1 MELMPMTTVDGQAL
15 STLLQMAQEP
25 ILLVSEEYIIL
36 DVNHALEDKL
46 ILKKNLL
53 IGASLTNFC
62 SKEDLKKISKSNLKK
77 ITLKTKKNKCICY
90 ALIIESLTQD
100 KKETVARPHEGNSQA
115 TPIEKKIEDYSNT
128 NYQYLEA
135 IISEIPVSVYWMNKD
150 YIYLGCSNSMAKLL
164 NLQSRHDIVGKTYAD
179 LYDKKS
185 ADFYKKSDKS
195 VIEKGISLSLEE
207 PLYQPDGTKLIY
219 LSKKVPLHDNNRKI
233 IGMLGISTDITERK
247 QMEIDLK
254 LAKEAAEAADRAK
267 TEFIANMSHDLRT
280 PISGVIGMAE
290 ILEDALDDNEHK
302 TEAHMIH
309 DSGEELLSMF
319 NDIIDDIKAGN
330 INYEELQEEAF
341 DLYESINDLIKLELP
356 TAIAKQLGLHLKIDE
371 TVPRNIISDRKKIQR
386 ILLNLL
392 GNAIKFTKTGSIT
405 VEVKCVEHNND
416 RARVQ
421 FSVSD
426 TGIGIPKEWHSKI
439 FERFFRSTPSYK
451 GIYKGYGLGL
461 HIASSYVKLLGGRIT
476 LTSIEGKGS
485 TFQFEIPCQIANI
498 SDKKS
503 KPSLPSTQRSS
514 NSLLCLLIED
524 NVAALKVLEALVT
537 KAGFSYKSA
546 TSGEEALNLIKLIS
560 FDLIVT
566 DIGLP
571 GISGTEFCSLTRQW
585 EHDNKKAPQPII
597 GLTGHARETA
607 YEECIASG
615 MNDVFT
621 KPANLELIHSLI
633 KRFSLGDSS
642 IEQEKMDTTP
652 DIVLHDLPATEDEL
666 FQLEKYALLDVE
678 EALINCG
685 NNKALLT
692 ELLTLMTH
700 KEVPEDL
707 EKMKNAYAIHDF
719 SMVEKLAHKIK
730 SGAVYVGATRMKYA
744 CQFLERYWKSGQ
756 RDLFEKLYQQAL
768 LVIDESI
775 HEISHWLDNQ

>member
-1 MELMPMTTVDGQAL
+1 MTTVDGQAL
-15 STLLQMAQEP
+15 STILQMAQEP

-36 DVNHALEDKL
+36 DVNNALTDKL
-46 ILKKNLL
+46 RLKKNLL
-53 IGASLTNFC
+53 VGTSLTNFC
-62 SKEDLKKISKSNLKK
+62 SKEDLEQTSKSHLKQ
-77 ITLKTKKNKCICY
+77 IILKTKKNKCICY
-90 ALIIESLTQD
+90 ALIIEPSTQGE
-100 KKETVARPHEGNSQA
+100 KETIAPPRENTSYA
-115 TPIEKKIEDYSNT
+115 TPIQKNIKDYSNT

-185 ADFYKKSDKS
+185 ADFYRKSDKS
-195 VIEKGISLSLEE
+195 VIENGISLSLEE
-207 PLYQPDGTKLIY
+207 PLYQADGTKLIY
-219 LSKKVPLHDNNRKI
+219 LSKKVPLHDSDGKI
-233 IGMLGISTDITERK
+233 IGMLGISADITERK
-247 QMEIDLK
+247 QMESDLK

-319 NDIIDDIKAGN
+319 NDILDDIKAGN
-330 INYEELQEEAF
+330 INYEEVQEEAF

-356 TAIAKQLGLHLKIDE
+356 TATAKKLGLHLEIDE
-371 TVPRNIISDRKKIQR
+371 AVPRNIISDRKKIQR

-392 GNAIKFTKTGSIT
+392 GNAIKFTQAGNIT
-405 VEVKCVEHNND
+405 VQVKCVERNND
-416 RARVQ
+416 RIKVQ
-421 FSVSD
+421 FTVSD

-461 HIASSYVKLLGGRIT
+461 HIASSYVNLLGGQIT
-476 LTSIEGKGS
+476 LTSKEGEGS
-485 TFQFEIPCQIANI
+485 TFQFEIQCQIANPP
-498 SDKKS
+498 DKKGE
-503 KPSLPSTQRSS
+503 PPLLTINPNQPST
-514 NSLLCLLIED
+514 NSPLCLLIED
-524 NVAALKVLEALVT
+524 NVAALKVLEALAT
-537 KAGFSYKSA
+537 KAGFNYKSA
-546 TSGEEALNLIKLIS
+546 TSGEEALDLIKSLS
-560 FDLIVT
+560 FDLIIT

-571 GISGTEFCSLTRQW
+571 GISGTEFCSLTRLW
-585 EHDNKKAPQPII
+585 EKENNKTPQPIV
-597 GLTGHARETA
+597 GLTGHAREIA
-607 YEECIASG
+607 YDECIASG

-633 KRFSLGDSS
+633 ERFSLGDSS
-642 IEQEKMDTTP
+642 REQEKKETTP
-652 DIVLHDLPATEDEL
+652 DLVLHDLPATEDEL
-666 FQLEKYALLDVE
+666 FQLEQYALLDDE
-678 EALINCG
+678 QALINCG
-685 NNKALLT
+685 NNKVLLT
-692 ELLTLMTH
+692 ELLTSIIN

-707 EKMKNAYAIHDF
+707 EKMKKAYAIHDF

-744 CQFLERYWKSGQ
+744 CQYLERYWKSGQ

-768 LVIDESI
+768 FVIDESI
-775 HEISHWLDNQ
+775 HEIHHWIDNQ